1 MKKFLSYIWPT
12 TKRVE
17 SSVNGTLEV
26 TWINGKKVVDTKN
39 ANYSYGSLQR
49 ILKFGLSKTN
59 VSSASNILILG
70 LGAGSVVQTL
80 REDFIFE
87 GEITA
92 IEYDE
97 VMIAVAENE
106 FNIICDDSLEIIL
119 GDAFLYVNQTNN
131 EFEIVIIDLFIDKD
145 VQEACYSIGFWK
157 SITTIVK
164 TGGYVIFNAGFN
176 NTEVAKLDKIIEAFK
191 LDFNFQKFEKVENTS
206 TLLIGEKLPKPIL

>member
-1 MKKFLSYIWPT
+1 MKRFLSYIWPT
-12 TKRVE
+12 TKRIE
-17 SSVNGTLEV
+17 SAVNGTLEV

-106 FNIICDDSLEIIL
+106 FNIISNDSLEIIL

-131 EFEIVIIDLFIDKD
+131 EFDIVIIDLFIDKD

-164 TGGYVIFNAGFN
+164 MGGYVIFNAGFN
-176 NTEVAKLDKIIEAFK
+176 YTEVAKLDKIIEAFK
-191 LDFNFQKFEKVENTS
+191 LDFNFQKFDKVENSS
-206 TLLIGEKLPKPIL
+206 TLIVGEKLPKTIL

>member
-1 MKKFLSYIWPT
+1 MKRFLSYIWPT
-12 TKRVE
+12 TKRIE
-17 SSVNGTLEV
+17 SAVNGTLEV

-106 FNIICDDSLEIIL
+106 FNIISDDSLEIIL

-164 TGGYVIFNAGFN
+164 TGGNVIFNAGFN

-191 LDFNFQKFEKVENTS
+191 LDFNFQKFEKVENSS
-206 TLLIGEKLPKPIL
+206 TLIVGEKLPKTIL